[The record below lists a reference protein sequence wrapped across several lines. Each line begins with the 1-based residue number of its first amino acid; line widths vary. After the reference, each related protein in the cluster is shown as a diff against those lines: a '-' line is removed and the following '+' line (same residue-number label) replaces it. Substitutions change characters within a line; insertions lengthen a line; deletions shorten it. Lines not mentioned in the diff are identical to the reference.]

1 MATVPTPERGEVWL
15 VRFDP
20 SAGAEIRKVRP
31 AVVVNLDA
39 IGRLPLRIVVP
50 VTDWKSDFGN
60 LSWFVFLPAASE
72 NGLSKDS
79 GADAFQVKSV
89 SETRS
94 VRESKRCQGIE
105 KCQEPKTVFFNQF
118 GRNRFLTPYLPPN
131 EAGKCRSVADHG
143 ATRGDRDRIQV
154 AGIQR
159 VHPPRQSRVETV
171 KGSRQPEPLE
181 PRIRDHHPECGDFR
195 HGHSRRSGPGPSV
208 RDCRG

>member
-1 MATVPTPERGEVWL
+1 MATVPTPKRGEVWL

-20 SAGAEIRKVRP
+20 SAGAEIRKLRP

-89 SETRS
+89 SETRF
-94 VRESKRCQGIE
+94 VRKLGEVTDAQIDE
-105 KCQEPKTVFFNQF
+105 IAED
-118 GRNRFLTPYLPPN
+118 GRDL
-131 EAGKCRSVADHG
+131 V
-143 ATRGDRDRIQV
+143 
-154 AGIQR
+154 
-159 VHPPRQSRVETV
+159 
-171 KGSRQPEPLE
+171 
-181 PRIRDHHPECGDFR
+181 
-195 HGHSRRSGPGPSV
+195 RSGSFSHGSLPGSLPVV
-208 RDCRG
+208 RFPLRLD